1 MRGLFLVL
9 TVLFGATAFGLN
21 LPPTSKEA
29 SYFYYKNKVVNPGF
43 ENGASNWTASGG
55 SFTVTTTAAD
65 LAEGLRSAVFDAS
78 ATAQTLSSSNYTIER
93 GLRQNNAYAKCR
105 VRTTATDYILD
116 VYDGTNV
123 LASQT
128 IQATTEFSE
137 QGINFVFPTSGTARI
152 RIRSQS
158 NAAAIYVDDCYLGAA
173 PNIQAAHKS
182 QFVGSSYFTQT
193 TNCSWSRTNTAIG
206 AFSTDADCPGPT
218 VGVSKIGS
226 WQTTDADLPRQTIN
240 SLPEGL
246 YSVEVTGSLY
256 GGGDWT
262 MAVSDGTTTSPV
274 YCSGSGNGGGTFQPS
289 TTCIAWFEYSAE
301 GNRSFE
307 IYGSSSSGAI
317 SLDNNANNDRT
328 TFTVKRWDRYPSTFA
343 SINNTDF
350 GWTDGGTNTIT
361 ATTTN
366 PTKGGTIVV
375 DKVWYRRTGDSMQVR
390 IEYRQ
395 NGGTAGNAGSGDYL
409 FRVPGGFLID
419 TTKVTTYTTVEGN
432 GTFRSN
438 NCVGTGQILITDTQ
452 GPVCPVVYD
461 TQNVRLFSA
470 GYTDGATPSRGVV
483 SSAAF
488 GLATSEVMYHAMYT
502 VPIQGWSQ
510 NQSTPV
516 FVGSVSSNSSGAEK
530 FERAKLNCDA
540 SSSITSQSG
549 SWITSIGNRSGTSCA
564 LTLPSANGFSAAPT
578 CTFTINAATVQATSI
593 QTSSATSVTI
603 YGPSADYDGELLCM
617 GPR

>member
-1 MRGLFLVL
+1 MKLSLILITLFSFTSL
-9 TVLFGATAFGLN
+9 AWN
-21 LPPTSKEA
+21 IPPQPKEA
-29 SYFYYKNKVVNPGF
+29 AYLYYKNKIVNPGF
-43 ENGASNWTASGG
+43 ENGTSQWTASGG

-65 LAEGLRSAVFDAS
+65 LAEGSRSAVFDAS
-78 ATAQTLSSSNYTIER
+78 ASAQTLSSSNYTIER

-116 VYDGTNV
+116 AYDGTNI

-128 IQATTEFSE
+128 LQATTEFSE

-158 NAAAIYVDDCYLGAA
+158 DAAAIYVDDCYLGSA
-173 PNIQAAHKS
+173 PNIQSASRS

-206 AFSTDADCPGPT
+206 AFNTDADCPGPT
-218 VGVSKIGS
+218 IGVQRIGT

-246 YSVEVTGSLY
+246 YEVTVTGSLY

-274 YCSGSGNGGGTFQPS
+274 YCSGSGNGAGTFQPATS
-289 TTCIAWFEYSAE
+289 CTAWFEYTTS

-328 TFTVKRWDRYPSTFA
+328 SFSIRRWDRYPSTFA

-350 GWTDGGTNTIT
+350 GWTRDDALVTVSAGFGTV
-361 ATTTN
+361 TN
-366 PTKGGTIVV
+366 KYVYKRRVGDTLYVKGSFEAGTVAASNAFLDIVGV
-375 DKVWYRRTGDSMQVR
+375 T
-390 IEYRQ
+390 
-395 NGGTAGNAGSGDYL
+395 
-409 FRVPGGFLID
+409 ID
-419 TTKVTTYTTVEGN
+419 TTKVSTNTNSFRVGEYTLKQSGSTSTTNPSNFGHADLFFDGSDTDSIYFATQTN
-432 GTFRSN
+432 ADQYIKFNPSGTFGN
-438 NCVGTGQILITDTQ
+438 TDSFSFEFTI
-452 GPVCPVVYD
+452 PVV
-461 TQNVRLFSA
+461 
-470 GYTDGATPSRGVV
+470 
-483 SSAAF
+483 
-488 GLATSEVMYHAMYT
+488 
-502 VPIQGWSQ
+502 GWSA

-516 FVGSVSSNSSGAEK
+516 FVGSISSNSTGALRM
-530 FERAKLNCDA
+530 ERALVSAACAASPCTIASGNESSWLTNITRDGTGDYNLNFA
-540 SSSITSQSG
+540 SG
-549 SWITSIGNRSGTSCA
+549 V
-564 LTLPSANGFSAAPT
+564 FSAAPT
-578 CTFTINAATVQATSI
+578 CFVWPVTNTGVLCHGSDAPSTTLQQFVCRNTAMTTFDSAFSI
-593 QTSSATSVTI
+593 Q
-603 YGPSADYDGELLCM
+603 CM

>member
-1 MRGLFLVL
+1 MRVWILILATLL
-9 TVLFGATAFGLN
+9 TSTSFGLN
-21 LPPTSKEA
+21 LPPTAKEA
-29 SYFYYKNKVVNPGF
+29 AYFYYKNKIINPGF
-43 ENGASNWTASGG
+43 ENGSSNWTASGG

-65 LAEGLRSAVFDAS
+65 LAEGARSAVFDAS
-78 ATAQTLSSSNYTIER
+78 ASAQTLSSSNYTIER

-105 VRTTATDYILD
+105 VRTTASDYILD

-128 IQATTEFSE
+128 IQATSEFSE

-158 NAAAIYVDDCYLGAA
+158 NAAAVYVDDCYLGAA
-173 PNIQAAHKS
+173 PNIQSARTS
-182 QFVGSSYFTQT
+182 QFVGSSYFAQT

-218 VGVSKIGS
+218 VGVSKLGS

-246 YSVEVTGSLY
+246 YEVTVTGSLY

-289 TTCIAWFEYSAE
+289 TSCSAWFEYSTE

-328 TFTVKRWDRYPSTFA
+328 SFSVRRWDRYPSTFA
-343 SINNTDF
+343 SINNTDY
-350 GWTDGGTNTIT
+350 GWTQYTPTFTGFGTVTVHACYHSRQAENLKVRCKFTPGTTTATEARLSFPGSLVSVSTIDTLELAGTAVINVTTNGYASVLREPSVSYFTFGRDGGGSTGIT
-361 ATTTN
+361 KFNGSTWVAT
-366 PTKGGTIVV
+366 
-375 DKVWYRRTGDSMQVR
+375 
-390 IEYRQ
+390 
-395 NGGTAGNAGSGDYL
+395 GN
-409 FRVPGGFLID
+409 
-419 TTKVTTYTTVEGN
+419 
-432 GTFRSN
+432 
-438 NCVGTGQILITDTQ
+438 
-452 GPVCPVVYD
+452 
-461 TQNVRLFSA
+461 
-470 GYTDGATPSRGVV
+470 VV
-483 SSAAF
+483 SFEA
-488 GLATSEVMYHAMYT
+488 E
-502 VPIQGWSQ
+502 VPIAGWSP

-516 FVGSVSSNSSGAEK
+516 FVGSVSSNSTGAEK
-530 FERAKLNCDA
+530 IERLIQSTACTSTPCTPN
-540 SSSITSQSG
+540 SQSG
-549 SWITSIGNRSGTSCA
+549 PWHGTTYTRSSTGQYSLTVSGWSDRPACICSYGENSTSGVCN
-564 LTLPSANGFSAAPT
+564 
-578 CTFTINAATVQATSI
+578 VQV
-593 QTSSATSVTI
+593 SSATTI
-603 YGPSADYDGELLCM
+603 LVRVQDSAFGQADKPFSLICM